1 MIIQFVNHFT
11 AGPMPANRKLP
22 PRENKWGGGGKGS
35 VQRKR
40 KKKAKQKEKEG
51 RRQED
56 LQRWNDRGQRM
67 KELAVPRVRV

>member
-1 MIIQFVNHFT
+1 M
-11 AGPMPANRKLP
+11 
-22 PRENKWGGGGKGS
+22 GGGGKGS